1 MERPL
6 ERVVIVGS
14 GNLAEALAQAVARS
28 GLQLVQLFARN
39 AARGEAVAALAGT
52 QWTADPARLADA
64 DIYLISVSDKAV
76 GEVAA
81 ALPLP
86 AGAVVAH
93 TAGSVPLDALPA
105 HARRAVFY
113 PLQTFTKGR
122 SVDFSQIPLFLETE
136 GESLRPALEAF
147 ARRLSHTVVWADSAC
162 RAKVHLAAV
171 FACNFVN
178 HMYAVGEGIVR
189 SAGLPFDVLKPLLA
203 ETAAKALDAASPA
216 DVQTGPAVRNGLH
229 TMACP
234 RALLAAAPRLDY
246 KLVDQGN
253 FYVVFARTD
262 AFIFDVDG
270 VMTDGGII
278 PTLDGDFI
286 RRYNAKDGY
295 ALGYAVKM
303 GYKVCIITGGR
314 GKTRDYRLRILGF
327 NRYYTD
333 CMDKITA
340 MREYFAD
347 EGIDPAHAIYMGDD
361 IPDLECMREVGI
373 PVCPAD
379 AAAEVIE
386 ASRYVSEFRG
396 GEGAVRDIV
405 EQVLRARGDWAK
417 NSEGVTPSSLAA
429 SR

>member
-39 AARGEAVAALAGT
+39 AAQGEAVAALAGT

-122 SVDFSQIPLFLETE
+122 SVDFSQIPLFLETDD
-136 GESLRPALEAF
+136 SPLRPALEAF

-216 DVQTGPAVRNGLH
+216 DVQTGPAVRNALRQRIRWAKGHLQAFAETGWPLWKH
-229 TMACP
+229 VFTSHDAPTAFMSYDMFLLVCP
-234 RALLAAAPRLDY
+234 RALWSIFTYAARLLCAIALWLFTKESFGVVGAALLAWAVGFGKRWLRNAVIALYVFLTERRHMPALPWYR
-246 KLVDQGN
+246 KLW
-253 FYVVFARTD
+253 FAVT
-262 AFIFDVDG
+262 FPLFDVIGRISTVIALFSHVDWKP
-270 VMTDGGII
+270 I
-278 PTLDGDFI
+278 PH
-286 RRYNAKDGY
+286 
-295 ALGYAVKM
+295 
-303 GYKVCIITGGR
+303 
-314 GKTRDYRLRILGF
+314 
-327 NRYYTD
+327 D
-333 CMDKITA
+333 CA
-340 MREYFAD
+340 A
-347 EGIDPAHAIYMGDD
+347 GIDEMQTAKTAI
-361 IPDLECMREVGI
+361 
-373 PVCPAD
+373 
-379 AAAEVIE
+379 
-386 ASRYVSEFRG
+386 S
-396 GEGAVRDIV
+396 
-405 EQVLRARGDWAK
+405 
-417 NSEGVTPSSLAA
+417 
-429 SR
+429 

>member
-1 MERPL
+1 M
-6 ERVVIVGS
+6 
-14 GNLAEALAQAVARS
+14 
-28 GLQLVQLFARN
+28 
-39 AARGEAVAALAGT
+39 
-52 QWTADPARLADA
+52 
-64 DIYLISVSDKAV
+64 
-76 GEVAA
+76 
-81 ALPLP
+81 
-86 AGAVVAH
+86 
-93 TAGSVPLDALPA
+93 
-105 HARRAVFY
+105 
-113 PLQTFTKGR
+113 
-122 SVDFSQIPLFLETE
+122 
-136 GESLRPALEAF
+136 
-147 ARRLSHTVVWADSAC
+147 
-162 RAKVHLAAV
+162 
-171 FACNFVN
+171 
-178 HMYAVGEGIVR
+178 
-189 SAGLPFDVLKPLLA
+189 
-203 ETAAKALDAASPA
+203 
-216 DVQTGPAVRNGLH
+216 
-229 TMACP
+229 
-234 RALLAAAPRLDY
+234 
-246 KLVDQGN
+246 GN
-253 FYVVFARTD
+253 FKEDIARTE

-314 GKTRDYRLRILGF
+314 GKTLENRLRMLGI

-417 NSEGVTPSSLAA
+417 NSEGVTPSWRAA